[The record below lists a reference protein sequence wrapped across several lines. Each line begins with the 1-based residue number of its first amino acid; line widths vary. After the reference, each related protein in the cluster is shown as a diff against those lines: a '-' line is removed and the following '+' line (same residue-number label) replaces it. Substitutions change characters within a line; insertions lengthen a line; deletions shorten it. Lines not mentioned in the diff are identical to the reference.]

1 MKGGEKKMTE
11 VKVKVSEEKAR
22 EFEEKL
28 FQREL
33 VRARKRLQTT
43 EASLKIAK
51 MRVQY
56 WKGRCNN
63 K

>member
-1 MKGGEKKMTE
+1 ME
-11 VKVKVSEEKAR
+11 VKVSEEQAR

-33 VRARKRLQTT
+33 LRAKKRLQTT

-56 WKGRCNN
+56 WEGRC
-63 K
+63 KKK

>member
-1 MKGGEKKMTE
+1 ME

-33 VRARKRLQTT
+33 VRAKKRLQTT

-56 WKGRCNN
+56 WEGRCE
-63 K
+63 KK

>member
-1 MKGGEKKMTE
+1 ME
-11 VKVKVSEEKAR
+11 VKVSEKQAR

-33 VRARKRLQTT
+33 VRAKKRLQTT

-56 WKGRCNN
+56 WEGRCNN